1 MEKINAYENKGD
13 SEEIKYGDFN
23 AETVYEGA
31 TEQQEFV
38 NTMNSDD
45 KNIIKR
51 KKKAALTSAIVTT
64 GVNAIPVIADVFK
77 HRKDPTPYRVN
88 KNDLLCLG
96 IASALPVFQAVD
108 TIALGGK
115 CQAKIDEKLNGV
127 ISFNDIRNIVN
138 LVNLYT
144 PAYAL
149 IKKTMDQATAKAN
162 GMQIIPI
169 DSFTKTRAAI
179 GFTTLVT
186 PFVADRLTDNSKS
199 ISARIGSILPIPF
212 IGSIVRSVVSKS
224 NNTKVQGVYQIAN
237 AAINVANNA
246 NRTLTPAVRATS
258 YGNTANKMS
267 SELDTALNLASQL
280 LGSPRGNIGGGMY
293 NGNNYNYN
301 NGWQNMSF

>member
-23 AETVYEGA
+23 VETVYESA
-31 TEQQEFV
+31 AEQNEFV
-38 NTMNSDD
+38 NIGNSDS
-45 KNIIKR
+45 KNIMNR
-51 KKKAALTSAIVTT
+51 KKKAALTSALIIT
-64 GVNAIPVIADVFK
+64 GVNAIPVISDVFK
-77 HRKDPTPYRVN
+77 HRKDPTPYHVN

-96 IASALPVFQAVD
+96 IASTLPVFQAIDV
-108 TIALGGK
+108 IAFGGK
-115 CQAKIDEKLNGV
+115 CQAKIDEKLNGFM
-127 ISFNDIRNIVN
+127 SFNDIRNIVN

-144 PAYAL
+144 PAHEL

-162 GMQIIPI
+162 GMQVIPI
-169 DSFTKTRAAI
+169 DSFTKTRATI
-179 GFTTLVT
+179 GLTTLIA
-186 PFVADRLTDNSKS
+186 PFVADRLTDDSKS
-199 ISARIGSILPIPF
+199 VGARIGSILPIPF
-212 IGSIVRSVVSKS
+212 IGSIVRSIVSKS
-224 NNTKVQGVYQIAN
+224 NNTKIQGVYQLAN

-258 YGNTANKMS
+258 YGNTANKVS

>member
-1 MEKINAYENKGD
+1 M
-13 SEEIKYGDFN
+13 S
-23 AETVYEGA
+23 
-31 TEQQEFV
+31 
-38 NTMNSDD
+38 
-45 KNIIKR
+45 R

-77 HRKDPTPYRVN
+77 HRKDPTPYHVN

-96 IASALPVFQAVD
+96 ISSVLPVFQAVD
-108 TIALGGK
+108 TIAFGGK
-115 CQAKIDEKLNGV
+115 CQAKIDEKLNGIV
-127 ISFNDIRNIVN
+127 TFNDIRNIVN

-144 PAYAL
+144 PAHAL

-162 GMQIIPI
+162 GMQVIPI
-169 DSFTKTRAAI
+169 DNFTKTRAAI
-179 GFTTLVT
+179 GLTTLVA
-186 PFVADRLTDNSKS
+186 PFVADKLSDDSKS
-199 ISARIGSILPIPF
+199 IAARIGSILPIPF
-212 IGSIVRSVVSKS
+212 IGSIVRSIVSKS

-280 LGSPRGNIGGGMY
+280 LGSPRGSIGGGMY
-293 NGNNYNYN
+293 NGGNYNYN

>member
-1 MEKINAYENKGD
+1 MEKINAYETKGD

-23 AETVYEGA
+23 AETMYEGA
-31 TEQQEFV
+31 EQQGSI
-38 NTMNSDD
+38 NAGDSDI
-45 KNIIKR
+45 KNIMNL
-51 KKKAALTSAIVTT
+51 KKKATLTSAIVTT
-64 GVNAIPVIADVFK
+64 GVNAIPVITDIFK
-77 HRKDPTPYRVN
+77 HRKDPTPYHVN
-88 KNDLLCLG
+88 KNDLVCLG

-108 TIALGGK
+108 TIAFNGK
-115 CQAKIDEKLNGV
+115 CQDKIDEKLNGV
-127 ISFNDIRNIVN
+127 ITFNDIRNIVN

-144 PAYAL
+144 PAHAL

-162 GMQIIPI
+162 GMQVMPI

-179 GFTTLVT
+179 GFTTLVA
-186 PFVADRLTDNSKS
+186 PFIADKLSDDSKS
-199 ISARIGSILPIPF
+199 IAARIGSILPIPF

-293 NGNNYNYN
+293 NGGNYNY

>member
-1 MEKINAYENKGD
+1 MEKINAYENNGD

-23 AETVYEGA
+23 AETVYEGSI
-31 TEQQEFV
+31 EQQEFTNV
-38 NTMNSDD
+38 GNTDAKTVMNR
-45 KNIIKR
+45 N
-51 KKKAALTSAIVTT
+51 KKAAITSAIVTT
-64 GVNAIPVIADVFK
+64 GINAIPVISDVFK
-77 HRKDPTPYRVN
+77 HRKDPTPYHVN

-108 TIALGGK
+108 SVVFGGK
-115 CQAKIDEKLNGV
+115 CQAKIDEKLNGIV
-127 ISFNDIRNIVN
+127 TFNDIRNVVN

-144 PAYAL
+144 PAHDL

-162 GMQIIPI
+162 GMQVMPI

-179 GFTTLVT
+179 GFTTLVA
-186 PFVADRLTDNSKS
+186 PFIADRLSDDSKS
-199 ISARIGSILPIPF
+199 IAARIGSILPIPF

-224 NNTKVQGVYQIAN
+224 NNTKIQGMYQIAN

-258 YGNTANKMS
+258 YGNTVNKMS
-267 SELDTALNLASQL
+267 SEFDTALNLASQL
-280 LGSPRGNIGGGMY
+280 LGSPRGSIGGGMY
-293 NGNNYNYN
+293 NGGNYNYN

>member
-1 MEKINAYENKGD
+1 M
-13 SEEIKYGDFN
+13 
-23 AETVYEGA
+23 
-31 TEQQEFV
+31 
-38 NTMNSDD
+38 
-45 KNIIKR
+45 
-51 KKKAALTSAIVTT
+51 
-64 GVNAIPVIADVFK
+64 
-77 HRKDPTPYRVN
+77 
-88 KNDLLCLG
+88 
-96 IASALPVFQAVD
+96 
-108 TIALGGK
+108 
-115 CQAKIDEKLNGV
+115 NGV
-127 ISFNDIRNIVN
+127 ITFNDIRNIVN

-144 PAYAL
+144 PAHAL

-162 GMQIIPI
+162 GMQVMPI

-179 GFTTLVT
+179 GFTTLVA
-186 PFVADRLTDNSKS
+186 PFIADKLSDDSKS
-199 ISARIGSILPIPF
+199 IAARIGSILPIPF

-293 NGNNYNYN
+293 NGGNYNY

>member
-1 MEKINAYENKGD
+1 MEKINAYVNKGD

-23 AETVYEGA
+23 AETTYEGT

-96 IASALPVFQAVD
+96 IASAFPVFQAVD
-108 TIALGGK
+108 TIAFSGK
-115 CQAKIDEKLNGV
+115 CQAKIDEKLKGI

-144 PAYAL
+144 PAHAL

-179 GFTTLVT
+179 GLTTLVT
-186 PFVADRLTDNSKS
+186 PFVADRLTDDSKS
-199 ISARIGSILPIPF
+199 IAARIGSILPIPF

-280 LGSPRGNIGGGMY
+280 LGSPRGSIGGGMY
-293 NGNNYNYN
+293 NGGNYNYN

>member
-1 MEKINAYENKGD
+1 MEKINAYETKGD

-23 AETVYEGA
+23 AETMYEGA
-31 TEQQEFV
+31 EQQGSI
-38 NTMNSDD
+38 NAGDSDT
-45 KNIIKR
+45 KNIMNR
-51 KKKAALTSAIVTT
+51 KKKATLTSAIVTT
-64 GVNAIPVIADVFK
+64 GVNAIPVITDIFK
-77 HRKDPTPYRVN
+77 HRKDPTPYHVN
-88 KNDLLCLG
+88 KNDLVCLG

-108 TIALGGK
+108 TIAFNGK
-115 CQAKIDEKLNGV
+115 CQDKIDEKLNGV
-127 ISFNDIRNIVN
+127 ITFNDIRNIVN

-144 PAYAL
+144 PAHAL

-162 GMQIIPI
+162 GMQVMPI

-179 GFTTLVT
+179 GFTTLVA
-186 PFVADRLTDNSKS
+186 PFIADKLSDDSKS
-199 ISARIGSILPIPF
+199 IAARIGSILPIPF

-280 LGSPRGNIGGGMY
+280 LGSPRGSIGGGMY
-293 NGNNYNYN
+293 NGGNYNYN

>member
-23 AETVYEGA
+23 AETTYEGA

-38 NTMNSDD
+38 NAMNSDD

-96 IASALPVFQAVD
+96 IASTLPVFQAVD
-108 TIALGGK
+108 TIAFNGK
-115 CQAKIDEKLNGV
+115 CQAKIDEKLNGI

-144 PAYAL
+144 PTHAL
-149 IKKTMDQATAKAN
+149 IKKTIDQATAKAN

-169 DSFTKTRAAI
+169 DSFTKT
-179 GFTTLVT
+179 
-186 PFVADRLTDNSKS
+186 P
-199 ISARIGSILPIPF
+199 
-212 IGSIVRSVVSKS
+212 
-224 NNTKVQGVYQIAN
+224 
-237 AAINVANNA
+237 
-246 NRTLTPAVRATS
+246 
-258 YGNTANKMS
+258 
-267 SELDTALNLASQL
+267 L
-280 LGSPRGNIGGGMY
+280 LLI
-293 NGNNYNYN
+293 
-301 NGWQNMSF
+301 

>member
-1 MEKINAYENKGD
+1 MI
-13 SEEIKYGDFN
+13 
-23 AETVYEGA
+23 
-31 TEQQEFV
+31 
-38 NTMNSDD
+38 
-45 KNIIKR
+45 
-51 KKKAALTSAIVTT
+51 
-64 GVNAIPVIADVFK
+64 
-77 HRKDPTPYRVN
+77 
-88 KNDLLCLG
+88 CLG
-96 IASALPVFQAVD
+96 IASAFPVFQAVD
-108 TIALGGK
+108 TIAFSGK
-115 CQAKIDEKLNGV
+115 CQAKIDEKLKGI

-144 PAYAL
+144 PAHAL

-179 GFTTLVT
+179 GLTTLVT
-186 PFVADRLTDNSKS
+186 PFVADRLTDDSKS
-199 ISARIGSILPIPF
+199 IAARIGSILPIPF

-280 LGSPRGNIGGGMY
+280 LGSPRGSIGGGMY
-293 NGNNYNYN
+293 NGGNYNYN

>member
-1 MEKINAYENKGD
+1 MEKINAYETKGD
-13 SEEIKYGDFN
+13 SEEIKYSDFN
-23 AETVYEGA
+23 AETMYDGA
-31 TEQQEFV
+31 EQQGSI
-38 NTMNSDD
+38 NAGDSDT
-45 KNIIKR
+45 KNIMNR
-51 KKKAALTSAIVTT
+51 KKKATLTSAIVTT
-64 GVNAIPVIADVFK
+64 GVNAIPVITDIFK
-77 HRKDPTPYRVN
+77 HRKDPTPYHVN
-88 KNDLLCLG
+88 KNDLVCLG

-108 TIALGGK
+108 TIAFNGK
-115 CQAKIDEKLNGV
+115 CQDKIDEKLNGV
-127 ISFNDIRNIVN
+127 ITFNDIRNIVN

-144 PAYAL
+144 PAHAL

-162 GMQIIPI
+162 GMQVMPI

-179 GFTTLVT
+179 GFTTLVA
-186 PFVADRLTDNSKS
+186 PFIADKLSDDSKS
-199 ISARIGSILPIPF
+199 IAARIGSILPIPF

-293 NGNNYNYN
+293 NGSNYNY

>member
-23 AETVYEGA
+23 AETTYEGA

-96 IASALPVFQAVD
+96 IASVFPVFQAVD
-108 TIALGGK
+108 TIAFSGK
-115 CQAKIDEKLNGV
+115 CQAKIDEKLKGI

-144 PAYAL
+144 PAHAL

-179 GFTTLVT
+179 GLTTLVT
-186 PFVADRLTDNSKS
+186 PFVADRLTDDSKS
-199 ISARIGSILPIPF
+199 IAARIGSIIGIVCATNIDLTILCSILCIHIMMFSIF
-212 IGSIVRSVVSKS
+212 ITG
-224 NNTKVQGVYQIAN
+224 
-237 AAINVANNA
+237 
-246 NRTLTPAVRATS
+246 NRKIIS
-258 YGNTANKMS
+258 
-267 SELDTALNLASQL
+267 
-280 LGSPRGNIGGGMY
+280 
-293 NGNNYNYN
+293 
-301 NGWQNMSF
+301 

>member
-1 MEKINAYENKGD
+1 MEKINAYETKGD

-23 AETVYEGA
+23 AETMYEGA
-31 TEQQEFV
+31 EHQGSI
-38 NTMNSDD
+38 NAGDSDT
-45 KNIIKR
+45 KNIMNR
-51 KKKAALTSAIVTT
+51 KKKATLTSAIVTT
-64 GVNAIPVIADVFK
+64 GVNAIPVITDIFK
-77 HRKDPTPYRVN
+77 HRKDPTPYHVN
-88 KNDLLCLG
+88 KNDLVCLG

-108 TIALGGK
+108 TIAFNGK
-115 CQAKIDEKLNGV
+115 CQDKIDEKLNGV
-127 ISFNDIRNIVN
+127 ITFNDIRNIVN

-144 PAYAL
+144 PAHAL

-162 GMQIIPI
+162 GMQVMPI

-179 GFTTLVT
+179 GFTTLVA
-186 PFVADRLTDNSKS
+186 PFIADKLSDDSKS
-199 ISARIGSILPIPF
+199 IAARIGSILPIPF

-293 NGNNYNYN
+293 NGGNYNY

>member
-23 AETVYEGA
+23 AETTYEDA
-31 TEQQEFV
+31 TEQQEFT

-88 KNDLLCLG
+88 KNDLICLG
-96 IASALPVFQAVD
+96 IASAFPVFQAVD
-108 TIALGGK
+108 TIAFSGK
-115 CQAKIDEKLNGV
+115 CQAKIDEKLKG
-127 ISFNDIRNIVN
+127 IIRNIVN

-144 PAYAL
+144 PAHAL

-179 GFTTLVT
+179 GLTTLVT
-186 PFVADRLTDNSKS
+186 PFVADRLTDDSKS
-199 ISARIGSILPIPF
+199 IAARIGSILPIPF

-280 LGSPRGNIGGGMY
+280 LGSPRGSIGGGMY
-293 NGNNYNYN
+293 NGGNCNYN

>member
-1 MEKINAYENKGD
+1 MEKINAYVNKGD

-23 AETVYEGA
+23 AETTYEGA

-88 KNDLLCLG
+88 KNDLICLG
-96 IASALPVFQAVD
+96 IASAFPVFQAVD
-108 TIALGGK
+108 TIAFSGK
-115 CQAKIDEKLNGV
+115 CQAKIDEKLHSI

-144 PAYAL
+144 PAHAL

-179 GFTTLVT
+179 GLTTLVT
-186 PFVADRLTDNSKS
+186 PFVADRLTDDSKS
-199 ISARIGSILPIPF
+199 IAARIGSILPIPF

-237 AAINVANNA
+237 AAINVVNNA

-280 LGSPRGNIGGGMY
+280 LGSPRGSIGGGMY
-293 NGNNYNYN
+293 NGGNYNYN